1 MDKLS
6 SKYLTQMIEKD
17 KIHSIAVLALHLPY
31 NVIDVL
37 EETIK
42 LGYSV
47 RNITPDANKALIVK

>member
-1 MDKLS
+1 MDDIS

-31 NVIDVL
+31 NVIDVIG
-37 EETIK
+37 EAIK

-47 RNITPDANKALIVK
+47 RKIKPDANKAVIVK

>member
-1 MDKLS
+1 MDELS

-31 NVIDVL
+31 NVIEVV

-47 RNITPDANKALIVK
+47 QNITPDANKAVIFK